1 MQEIL
6 KLKTQ
11 DWELVVW
18 SKPVANKQARLAQ
31 TLANRN
37 KTLPLSE
44 VRFSEPVSL
53 FAENTPV
60 IEGEFPFWRRFGNQ
74 TCTVLTLPKPLFFE
88 NTTYEFEFIFGE
100 GVEVSGE
107 VENQPKVCHKLNKIN
122 DLFRFSNRGLPILQG
137 SVGFK
142 NDIGWFKLPL
152 SYWVGNKQKNISISI
167 EVLPTKVDMNAD
179 LDAIYQ
185 VLDKQYPLW
194 RFALAESTEQSV
206 DRTREKHQ
214 PFELLWVAE
223 FESLHHAIE
232 KGIKQ
237 ILNAPHSRLLPE
249 TKHLKADRLK
259 GRLSPRLAE
268 KVRQDLALGQT
279 SKRYA
284 VTQKKLSV
292 DTPEN
297 RFIQFVLNTLQ
308 KRLKDFSKKARAFNE
323 QPEQQRLSES
333 FFEEI
338 QSWVQPLERFQ
349 NHSLFKELSDFKGLN
364 GESLVLQQKTGYSV
378 VYKAWQQLKW
388 YLGVLG
394 NQATVSMKT
403 IEELYEIW
411 CFLEVKRLLIE
422 ELGFE
427 VQANEK
433 ALLKKKDLTFD
444 IKNGNYGSFKMSRPD
459 GIVIDLKHEPL
470 FKNQTLNEGIRVW
483 TASQKP
489 DILLEVTFAN
499 GEQFVWLFDAK
510 YRIKPPK
517 YVKKDGQNESIDWV
531 PDDALNQMHRYRDA
545 LFYQEKQGNTEQTR
559 PVFGAYALYPGYFE
573 QKQDSVSNPYQE
585 AINQIDIGAFPLL
598 PSQKGINGSAWL
610 LDFLKDKL
618 GAKQD
623 AYSIALSDHLYL
635 QDSARIPYR
644 GLSVSKENALTM
656 TIALGKPAGRDSNY
670 LKRFEEGLAQW
681 YHVPVKTI
689 KDFQN
694 KINAEIEHTIMH
706 ELQYVAIATPSFGP
720 ASQSIEWVWPVKSV
734 GIQKRRELTI
744 EQTGR
749 VATNNK
755 EYWLLE
761 LGTPFKLRDMVV
773 NVPSNK
779 FMESIKLTNLIS
791 LTETRDFKTLKTVYS
806 SLKTG
811 VL

>member
-1 MQEIL
+1 MQALL

-18 SKPVANKQARLAQ
+18 SKPVVNKQARLEQ

-60 IEGEFPFWRRFGNQ
+60 IEGEFPYWRRFGNQ
-74 TCTVLTLPKPLFFE
+74 ICSSLTLPKPLFFE
-88 NTTYEFEFIFGE
+88 NTTYEFEFIFAK
-100 GVEVSGE
+100 GVEVLGA
-107 VENQPKVCHKLNKIN
+107 VKTQPKVCHKLNKIN
-122 DLFRFSNRGLPILQG
+122 DLFRFSNRGFPVLQG

-223 FESLHHAIE
+223 FESLRHAIE
-232 KGIKQ
+232 KGVKQ
-237 ILNAPHSRLLPE
+237 ILSAPHSRLLPE
-249 TKHLKADRLK
+249 TKQVKADRLK
-259 GRLSPRLAE
+259 GKLSPRLAE
-268 KVRQDLALGQT
+268 KVRQGLTLGQT

-297 RFIQFVLNTLQ
+297 QFIQFVLFTLQ
-308 KRLKDFSKKARAFNE
+308 KRLKGFSKSAREFNE

-333 FFEEI
+333 FFAEL
-338 QSWVQPLERFQ
+338 QSWIQPFERFQ
-349 NHSLFKELSDFKGLN
+349 NNPLFKELSDFKGLN
-364 GESLVLQQKTGYSV
+364 GESLVLQQKTGYAG

-411 CFLEVKRLLIE
+411 CFLEVKRLLVD
-422 ELGFE
+422 ELGFVE
-427 VQANEK
+427 QLENK
-433 ALLKKKDLTFD
+433 ARLYQKDLTFD
-444 IKNGNYGSFKMSRPD
+444 VKNGNYGSFKLSRPD
-459 GIVIDLKHEPL
+459 GISIVIKHEPL
-470 FKNQTLNEGIRVW
+470 FKNQSLKEGIRVW
-483 TASQKP
+483 TVSQKP

-517 YVKKDGQNESIDWV
+517 YVKKDCQNESIDWV

-545 LFYQEKQGNTEQTR
+545 LCYQEKQGNTEQSR
-559 PVFGAYALYPGYFE
+559 PVFGAYALYPGCFE

-585 AINQIDIGAFPLL
+585 AINKIDIGAFPLL
-598 PSQKGINGSAWL
+598 PSQKGLNGSLWL
-610 LDFLKDKL
+610 SEFLEDKI
-618 GAKQD
+618 GAKQVS
-623 AYSIALSDHLYL
+623 YSTALSDYLYL
-635 QDSARIPYR
+635 QDSARIPSR
-644 GLSVSKENALTM
+644 GLSVCKEKELTM
-656 TIALGKPAGRDSNY
+656 TIALGKAVGRDLNY
-670 LKRFEEGLAQW
+670 LKNFEAGLAEW
-681 YHVPVKTI
+681 YHLPVKMI

-694 KINAEIEHTIMH
+694 KIKADIERKIMH
-706 ELQYVAIATPSFGP
+706 ELKYLAIATPTLGEG
-720 ASQSIEWVWPVKSV
+720 ALCIEWVWPVKSV
-734 GIQKRRELTI
+734 SIKKRRELTL
-744 EQTGR
+744 EQTGLP
-749 VATNNK
+749 AKNNK

-761 LGTPFKLRDMVV
+761 LGTPFKLRDMVT
-773 NVPSNK
+773 NVPSAN
-779 FMESIKLTNLIS
+779 FIESIKLTNLIG
-791 LTETRDFKTLKTVYS
+791 LTETSDFNALPTVYNALTIS
-806 SLKTG
+806 
-811 VL
+811 